1 MKSKYIFLLIIS
13 GFIICFDQLTKL
25 YIHTHF
31 ALGETKTVIFNFFNI
46 TYVRN
51 FGAAFG
57 FLADSHPDFRE
68 IFFLST
74 PPIALV
80 IILLILKGVSDN
92 DRLQIVALS
101 SIFGGA
107 IGNYIDRIQFR
118 YVIDFLDFHHH
129 TYYLKDVYDFNLG
142 FTTLHLDKYKEFIW
156 PAFNVADSAI
166 VFGVSLLLYLMF
178 LEHRAKKPAPQP
190 GSKVDSATPN

>member
-1 MKSKYIFLLIIS
+1 MKSKYILLLIIS

-25 YIHTHF
+25 YIHTQF

-57 FLADSHPDFRE
+57 FLANSHPEFRE
-68 IFFLST
+68 VFFLST

-80 IILLILKGVSDN
+80 IILLILKSVKDN
-92 DRLQIVALS
+92 DRIQIVALS
-101 SIFGGA
+101 CIFGGA
-107 IGNYIDRIQFR
+107 IGNYIDRLQFR

-129 TYYLKDVYDFNLG
+129 TYYLEKEYDINLG
-142 FTTLHLDKYKEFIW
+142 FTTIHIDKYKEFIW

-166 VFGVSLLLYLMF
+166 VIGVTLLLILMF
-178 LEHRAKKPAPQP
+178 MEHRAKKSSPPL
-190 GSKVDSATPN
+190 ATNIPSTN